1 MKIIKTPLEGLVIIE
16 PQSFMDERGFFLESF
31 QAKRYQEMLNYKVNF
46 VQDNISHSKKNV
58 LRGLHYQLQQPQDK
72 LVTVIKGSVFDVAID
87 IRKNSPT
94 FGQWH
99 GEILSAENHRQ
110 FFIPKGFAHGFCVLS
125 DSADFHYKCSNY
137 YCPQAELGILWSDT
151 DISID
156 WPLKTPLL
164 SPKDKLYPSLKEIP
178 AELLFDHALLA

>member
-16 PQSFMDERGFFLESF
+16 PQSFIDERGFFLESF
-31 QAKRYQEMLNYKVNF
+31 QEKRYQETLNHKINF
-46 VQDNISHSKKNV
+46 VQDNLSHSKKNV
-58 LRGLHYQLQQPQDK
+58 LRGLHYQLKQPQDK
-72 LVTVIKGSVFDVAID
+72 LVTVIKGCVFDVAID

-94 FGQWH
+94 FGRWH
-99 GEILSAENHRQ
+99 GEILSDENHRQ

-125 DSADFHYKCSNY
+125 ESADFHYKCTNY

-151 DISID
+151 DLCIA

-164 SPKDKLYPSLKEIP
+164 SPKDQRYRLLKEIP
-178 AELLFDHALLA
+178 SECLFEY